1 MTQAPAEYSHDHVIL
16 LLDTPEFE
24 RPPAWL
30 ADNFNII
37 EGGTH
42 AGGSSRNK
50 LIIFEDGT
58 YIELLNWIGKPAEF
72 FDWAGK
78 APGLI
83 DFALT
88 SSTQSA
94 RETHDS
100 VAKRLNSS
108 TSQTLAGDGALGVRF
123 KDPLHG
129 GRKRKDGK
137 QVEWYVTKPRFDN
150 GASNVP
156 RPIEQWFPTGRLD
169 TPFFCHDVTERSLRV
184 PHAESG
190 IATHPS
196 GAKGILSVDVVV
208 PRDKVSAYA
217 ALYASVT
224 GAEAKGDEEG
234 GGDNVHLKLASPNG
248 ESLRGVRD
256 RVGVVI
262 RAPSGESDET
272 WVKERGVGIREIKI
286 YVPGKAKETPL
297 DDTGI
302 GSSVFFVG

>member
-1 MTQAPAEYSHDHVIL
+1 MDSLQ
-16 LLDTPEFE
+16 
-24 RPPAWL
+24 
-30 ADNFNII
+30 FNS
-37 EGGTH
+37 T
-42 AGGSSRNK
+42 GGSSRNK

-58 YIELLNWIGKPAEF
+58 YIELLNWIGQPVEF
-72 FDWAGK
+72 FDWASK

-94 RETHDS
+94 QETHD
-100 VAKRLNSS
+100 AITRRLESS
-108 TSQTLAGDGALGVRF
+108 TSSSPQAVGGDGALGVRF

-150 GASNVP
+150 DAPNVP
-156 RPIEQWFPTGRLD
+156 RPVDVAFPTGRLD

-184 PHAESG
+184 PYAEPG

-208 PRDKVSAYA
+208 PTDKVPAYA
-217 ALYASVT
+217 ALYAGVT
-224 GAEAKGDEEG
+224 GAEAEG
-234 GGDNVHLKLASPNG
+234 NGKVHLRLASPDG
-248 ESLRGVRD
+248 ESLRDVRD

-262 RAPSGESDET
+262 RASSGEADEK
-272 WVKERGVGIREIKI
+272 WVKERGFGIRELKI
-286 YVPGKAKETPL
+286 YVPGKGKETPL
-297 DDTGI
+297 DSTGI
-302 GSSVFFVG
+302 GSSVFFTG